1 MSTEKIRRELEALR
15 AHKVN
20 CQGCGYP
27 SYPDTEVN
35 VVWRRPGDPPPED
48 RPAEH
53 CGVCGREIP
62 HRVIRWARK

>member
-20 CQGCGYP
+20 CRGCGYP

-35 VVWRRPGDPPPED
+35 VVWRRPGDPLPKTVP
-48 RPAEH
+48 RSTAG
-53 CGVCGREIP
+53 CVGVRYRI
-62 HRVIRWARK
+62 A